1 MVTHTPVWGPD
12 KLGPDYEAAT
22 IDLGSDPD
30 GEGEVVTTLVHYA
43 PHPTD
48 QESRETTPASHPA
61 LVWLHGMTDY
71 FFQTHVAEHFAAQG
85 YDFYAVDLRKCGRS
99 RRSGQSWHYVSDLA
113 FYYVD
118 LNAALD
124 AIPNE
129 EVVFIAHSTGG
140 LIAPLW
146 MDQLRQTDQERYKR
160 IKGLILNSPWLDM
173 MGVPECVLTSL
184 KPLLY
189 ALGRFA
195 PKTPLPGGNLTAYG
209 ESVHQDFYGEW
220 GFDLRFKPLAGHR
233 KYVGWIAA
241 VFHGFDAIHSGR
253 VDAGVPILTLQSTRT
268 QLGQPYSDSV
278 NHADVIID
286 VAQTRRWA
294 KELSIHYTLHPIKGA
309 RHDVFLSLPH
319 PLQEA
324 FSACDRWLSTVLE
337 APKSTQ

>member
-12 KLGPDYEAAT
+12 KLGPDYEATT
-22 IDLGSDPD
+22 IDLGLDPD

-48 QESRETTPASHPA
+48 QESRETASASRPA

-99 RRSGQSWHYVSDLA
+99 RRSGQSWHYVSDLG

-124 AIPNE
+124 AIPNK
-129 EVVFIAHSTGG
+129 EVVFIAHSTAG

-173 MGVPECVLTSL
+173 MGVPEFVLTPL

-189 ALGRFA
+189 ALGRIA

-209 ESVHQDFYGEW
+209 ESVHRDFYGEW
-220 GFDLRFKPLAGHR
+220 DFNLRFKPLAGHR
-233 KYVGWIAA
+233 KYIGWIAA

-286 VAQTRRWA
+286 VTQTRRWA

-324 FSACDRWLSTVLE
+324 FSACDRWLPTVLE
-337 APKSTQ
+337 APKSSQ

>member
-1 MVTHTPVWGPD
+1 MVTHSPVWGPD

-22 IDLGSDPD
+22 IDLGADPD
-30 GEGEVVTTLVHYA
+30 GEGDVVTTLVHYA
-43 PHPTD
+43 PEHAGGTAR
-48 QESRETTPASHPA
+48 ESATPSRPA

-71 FFQTHVAEHFAAQG
+71 FFHTHVAEHFAAEG
-85 YDFYAVDLRKCGRS
+85 YDFYAIDLRKCGRS

-113 FYYVD
+113 FYFAD
-118 LNAALD
+118 LTAALD
-124 AIPNE
+124 AIPND

-146 MDQLRQTDQERYKR
+146 MDHLHRTDRERHQR
-160 IKGLILNSPWLDM
+160 LAGLILNSPWLDM
-173 MGVPECVLTSL
+173 MGVPGQILTPL

-189 ALGRFA
+189 ALGRKA
-195 PKTPLPGGNLTAYG
+195 PMTPLPGGNLTAYG
-209 ESVHQDFYGEW
+209 ESVHKDFYGDW
-220 GFDLRFKPLAGHR
+220 DFDLRFKPLAGHK

-268 QLGQPYSDSV
+268 LLGQPYSDSV

-294 KELSIHYTLHPIKGA
+294 KELNAHYTLHPIKGA
-309 RHDVFLSLPH
+309 RHDVFLSLPD

-324 FSACDRWLSTVLE
+324 FDTCDKWLPTVLDT
-337 APKSTQ
+337 PQSTQ